1 LLLWHHDVHALWL
14 APLLLVTPRR
24 LEASAGLVFASLS
37 AGVLLP
43 SSISVPLVG
52 AASMALAYAGTR
64 FTEWRVSNVWRHAS
78 WLLALLG
85 IVLAGAHLDSP
96 LVPLAW
102 SVGAA
107 TTWLL
112 LREHE
117 EAQGWAWVA
126 TGVAVHVVMAFV
138 GVVLDTGAPKVL
150 ILPWWAAG
158 MAALALVRQL
168 RGGNASVH
176 AFGWIALAE
185 LLAGVTLLA
194 SAQPREALLCVIVAL
209 TLGFIAWRRIV
220 EEDEG
225 SAAWLLQCAV
235 VGGGVAARVLGMGA
249 MPELTDAWVLLGVS
263 AVVAGLAQ
271 FLGREGRPNAAK
283 ALRQGALL
291 WPMLAA
297 GLVPWA
303 QWELGAGWLLGLSA
317 LGAWLGRAGS
327 KRFGALLSAVALN
340 GAVVLAALG
349 SGFEQLQLLLIPLGL
364 TLLALAHVFTD
375 ELSPGAMVKLRA
387 WGMGLMYVAVAWSPL
402 TVTSIPALLLCVVV
416 CLGGV
421 ALGALWRIR
430 SYVVLG
436 SGVLVTTVLATLV
449 RSGLAEPRLGAIFLS
464 LLGLVVVVVMVMI
477 STRREELQA
486 RLAAMQRAMATW
498 EA

>member
-1 LLLWHHDVHALWL
+1 
-14 APLLLVTPRR
+14 
-24 LEASAGLVFASLS
+24 
-37 AGVLLP
+37 
-43 SSISVPLVG
+43 
-52 AASMALAYAGTR
+52 
-64 FTEWRVSNVWRHAS
+64 
-78 WLLALLG
+78 
-85 IVLAGAHLDSP
+85 
-96 LVPLAW
+96 
-102 SVGAA
+102 VGAA

-112 LREHE
+112 LRENE
-117 EAQGWAWVA
+117 EAQGWAWVS

-138 GVVLDTGAPKVL
+138 GVMMDTGAPKVL

-158 MAALALVRQL
+158 MGALALLRQL
-168 RGGNASVH
+168 RGGHASVH
-176 AFGWIALAE
+176 AFGWFALAE

-194 SAQPREALLCVIVAL
+194 SAQPREAVLCVIVAL
-209 TLGFIAWRRIV
+209 MLAFIGWRRIV
-220 EEDEG
+220 EEDEA

-271 FLGREGRPNAAK
+271 FLGREGRADSAK

-291 WPMLAA
+291 WPMLGAVV
-297 GLVPWA
+297 VPWG
-303 QWELGAGWLLGLSA
+303 QWNHGAAWLLGVSVLAAWLARSGSKRLGSILSA
-317 LGAWLGRAGS
+317 L
-327 KRFGALLSAVALN
+327 ALN
-340 GAVVLAALG
+340 AAVVLAAVG
-349 SGFEQLQLLLIPLGL
+349 SGFDQLQLLLIPLGL
-364 TLLALAHVFTD
+364 SLLALAHVFSD
-375 ELSPGAMVKLRA
+375 ELSAGAMAKLRA

-402 TVTSIPALLLCVVV
+402 TVTSIPALLLCVLV

-449 RSGLAEPRLGAIFLS
+449 RSGLASPRLGAIFLS

-486 RLAAMQRAMATW
+486 RLAAMQRAMSTW